1 MSLGLLGGV
10 LYVAIV
16 HQAGDLDKIPQFA
29 ILQAT
34 QCCMEIEWSSL
45 LQQGQ
50 NGSRYS
56 LKWAYSL
63 WLRILEVT
71 REYWGL
77 LEYTRDY

>member
-50 NGSRYS
+50 SGSRYS
-56 LKWAYSL
+56 LKWAYHYGL
-63 WLRILEVT
+63 
-71 REYWGL
+71 EYWKL
-77 LEYTRDY
+77 LESTGDY